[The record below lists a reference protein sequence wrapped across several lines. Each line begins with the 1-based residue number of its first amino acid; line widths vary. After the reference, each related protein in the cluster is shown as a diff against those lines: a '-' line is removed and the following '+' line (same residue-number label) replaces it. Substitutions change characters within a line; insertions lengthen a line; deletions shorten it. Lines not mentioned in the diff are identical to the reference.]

1 MSSDTHRAYIK
12 AKMHCSWSLWA
23 FRCIIV
29 NYKNYKFL
37 LLNWHKYT
45 TCDSWLHLLAGFVFM
60 SKRIFWCLA
69 TVSGTHSCKH
79 HIIDINV
86 MSILRHSVASP
97 AITPWGSELGWTL
110 TFAPAQ
116 ASGGQTEGPQGP
128 RGQHSILSSRWR
140 WRSESRV
147 HGSCFSRLGVLS
159 HPEIYQS
166 RSLVK
171 LKAKKWGSTLLFFS
185 GRNCKVRERGHW
197 RAWNIGAAN
206 SSAAVTHLHAS
217 CPPGAES
224 QSFHGEL
231 VSARWWAAPCST
243 RGLLH
248 LGHLAFADT
257 CYPLSCSSSVSLPI
271 FLWNSYKPKLFLDS
285 FWDTCYDQNKL
296 TGSLWEAWE
305 SSPVHHDFTTTVR
318 VCPNMHGSKLNLR
331 GFILK
336 TSSLLH

>member
-69 TVSGTHSCKH
+69 TVSGTHSCKY

-171 LKAKKWGSTLLFFS
+171 LKAKKWGSFSSVGGIARLGRGDTGGRGTLEQQTLQLQLLTYMHPVHQEQKASPSTESWCLQGGGQHPALHEDCFTWVTWHSLTPVTLSHVHPLCLSLYFS
-185 GRNCKVRERGHW
+185 EIV
-197 RAWNIGAAN
+197 I
-206 SSAAVTHLHAS
+206 
-217 CPPGAES
+217 S
-224 QSFHGEL
+224 QSYSWIHFE
-231 VSARWWAAPCST
+231 T
-243 RGLLH
+243 
-248 LGHLAFADT
+248 
-257 CYPLSCSSSVSLPI
+257 
-271 FLWNSYKPKLFLDS
+271 
-285 FWDTCYDQNKL
+285 
-296 TGSLWEAWE
+296 
-305 SSPVHHDFTTTVR
+305 PV
-318 VCPNMHGSKLNLR
+318 M
-331 GFILK
+331 IK
-336 TSSLLH
+336 TN